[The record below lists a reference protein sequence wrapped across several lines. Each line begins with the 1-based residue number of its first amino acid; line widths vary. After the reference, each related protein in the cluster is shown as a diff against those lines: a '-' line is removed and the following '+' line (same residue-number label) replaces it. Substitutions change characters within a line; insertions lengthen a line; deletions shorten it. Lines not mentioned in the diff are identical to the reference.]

1 MNNLPPD
8 ILEQIY
14 LYDDTHRQNYD
25 KVLLQMIVKK
35 RKEKLIM
42 QLIDLLGEYFLLN
55 GHLDIFDI
63 DN

>member
-1 MNNLPPD
+1 MNNLPQD

-35 RKEKLIM
+35 RKEKLI
-42 QLIDLLGEYFLLN
+42 LDLFNLLEEYYLLN
-55 GHLDIFDI
+55 GHLDIFNT

>member
-1 MNNLPPD
+1 MNNLPQD

-14 LYDDTHRQNYD
+14 LYDDTHRANFD
-25 KVLLQMIVKK
+25 RVLLQMIVKN
-35 RKEKLIM
+35 RKERLIM

-55 GHLDIFDI
+55 GHLDIFNT

>member
-1 MNNLPPD
+1 
-8 ILEQIY
+8 
-14 LYDDTHRQNYD
+14 
-25 KVLLQMIVKK
+25 MIVKK
-35 RKEKLIM
+35 RKERLIM